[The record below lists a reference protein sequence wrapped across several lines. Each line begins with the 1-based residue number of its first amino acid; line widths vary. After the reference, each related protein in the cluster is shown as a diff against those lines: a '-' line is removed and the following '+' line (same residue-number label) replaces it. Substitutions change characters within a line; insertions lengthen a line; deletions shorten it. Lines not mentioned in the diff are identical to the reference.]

1 MKLTRD
7 GALGL
12 GSTTPGAKMDI
23 ITGSNRYALR
33 LGENTANTDG
43 SWTGIKFQLS
53 TNTSNSDTQDGAV
66 SIRANRYSAGSQLQI
81 LNGSTII
88 GTFGGASS
96 SLMLG
101 TTTDLGYK
109 LDVSGSVRFT
119 NGLTVT
125 GSTTIT
131 GSFNAIGAS
140 GSIAVG
146 TGGSLS
152 WLGIKAVDWQ
162 NRVLRNSSNAITL
175 DWETGNLTGTSSFA
189 STASSVT
196 SLNQTVQITGSLQ
209 VEGTIYQNG
218 YQINPYT
225 IYEALITQSG
235 SSAGFTL
242 DTGTLTIGVTYY
254 IANPSPG
261 MDFTNVGA
269 PDNTVGTYFVATDTD
284 PTSWG
289 SNEDTGNDTLS
300 YDTGAPIVLKV
311 LENTIG
317 NVWYIYNSAGQY
329 SLMSNSLFT
338 DNSTFT
344 TIGNDRSYIQNKI
357 PAQFNQIRPRP
368 GANDEIF
375 IESFTIDADGNGDL
389 QDSMMTLG
397 TPLQVK
403 VAL

>member
-1 MKLTRD
+1 MPNEFKIKNGLIVD
-7 GALGL
+7 QGGAQ
-12 GSTTPGAKMDI
+12 
-23 ITGSNRYALR
+23 ITGS
-33 LGENTANTDG
+33 
-43 SWTGIKFQLS
+43 
-53 TNTSNSDTQDGAV
+53 
-66 SIRANRYSAGSQLQI
+66 
-81 LNGSTII
+81 
-88 GTFGGASS
+88 
-96 SLMLG
+96 
-101 TTTDLGYK
+101 
-109 LDVSGSVRFT
+109 VR
-119 NGLTVT
+119 
-125 GSTTIT
+125 IT
-131 GSFNAIGAS
+131 GSFTAIGTN
-140 GSIAVG
+140 GSMTVG
-146 TGGSLS
+146 TGANLTWSGV
-152 WLGIKAVDWQ
+152 KVVDWQ
-162 NRVLRNSSNAITL
+162 NNTLRNSSSSIVL

-218 YQINPYT
+218 YKINPYT

-289 SNEDTGNDTLS
+289 SNEDTGNDTLT

-344 TIGNDRSYIQNKI
+344 TIGNDRSYIQAKRS
-357 PAQFNQIRPRP
+357 AQFNQIKPREDDTS
-368 GANDEIF
+368 GSDIY
-375 IESFTIDADGNGDL
+375 IESFIINSGGDGDL
-389 QDSMMTLG
+389 QDSMMILG